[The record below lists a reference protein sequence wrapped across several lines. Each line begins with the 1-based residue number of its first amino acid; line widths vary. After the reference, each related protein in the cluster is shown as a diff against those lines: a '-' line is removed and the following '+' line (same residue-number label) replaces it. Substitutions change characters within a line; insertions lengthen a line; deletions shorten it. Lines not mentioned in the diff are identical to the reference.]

1 MPNYK
6 IVFLLSRYFA
16 FTKFPHGSLCLDATR
31 PGVLSRA
38 PRPPPRPQAAEP
50 AHQRAGRA
58 QAGGL
63 WAGPGQVRAHQD
75 LLQRGCHALVSA
87 TRYSSQ
93 CMGARQVFLVRDN
106 DKRDNV

>member
-1 MPNYK
+1 M
-6 IVFLLSRYFA
+6 
-16 FTKFPHGSLCLDATR
+16 SLCLDATR

-75 LLQRGCHALVSA
+75 LLQ
-87 TRYSSQ
+87 
-93 CMGARQVFLVRDN
+93 
-106 DKRDNV
+106 